1 MPNLAISQKIVQNER
16 NMKFFK
22 FDFKPHNFRCDHF
35 FHLKFGTI
43 VTCSVSMKMVAKNPK
58 IATKFCDEVTKYVKI
73 MQKTV
78 KIRVYF

>member
-1 MPNLAISQKIVQNER
+1 
-16 NMKFFK
+16 
-22 FDFKPHNFRCDHF
+22 
-35 FHLKFGTI
+35 
-43 VTCSVSMKMVAKNPK
+43 MKMVAKNPK

>member
-16 NMKFFK
+16 HTKFFK
-22 FDFKPHNFRCDHF
+22 FDFKPHNFRYDHF
-35 FHLKFGTI
+35 FLLQFGTI
-43 VTCSVSMKMVAKNPK
+43 VSCSISVKMVAKNPK
-58 IATKFCDEVTKYVKI
+58 IATKFCDEATKYVKI